1 MMHWRIFGSGLA
13 RTLAAGL
20 ALGWLGCAGKT
31 TTVVLPPPTPAPRQI
46 PIRVSTAPVKPE
58 TKPESSTKAGAA
70 EAPWERGGPA
80 IEGYAAAIKKIPSY
94 RRTRPKGEKEYPI
107 DLNLKNADLVE
118 AVRVLM
124 ETMSLNYMI
133 DPRVKGT
140 VNVRATGKLSQSEL
154 LGILEAFLVVNNA
167 TLIKGDKVYKIV
179 PLEKASTGAMP
190 VYSKG
195 VTPVGM
201 TAQVIFLQQTDPKEL
216 VKVLKPMV
224 SAGGAISEGSHNS
237 LILVDYPGNLEKLLE
252 LIHLVDSRALSQTL
266 VRLLRVQ
273 NSDPNEIIGEMET
286 IFSAYGAL
294 AQKGKFGVSFMPVPR
309 LNSVMVLA
317 ASPVLMDRAV
327 YWVRQLD
334 LQSEM
339 LANVHVYHVQ
349 NYKAKNLADLL
360 TQAYGGQVAA
370 AIKEKKPETG
380 AAPTFGR
387 AGTGATGGL
396 GTTGG
401 LGAGTSGMGA
411 TTGTTGLGAGTSG
424 LGTTGAAGT
433 TAGTGAAAA
442 APATGKERATAA
454 AGLAGAGAAKEGVRI
469 IPDEE
474 NNLLV
479 VVAPPHEWR
488 IISELLPKL
497 DIMPRQI
504 LAEVLI
510 AEITLTDELRYGIE
524 WFLGATPTTGT
535 TSSGTVTTG
544 TAAALSNVLNP
555 TTSGTTTLTGSGG
568 QSINLTSTA
577 ASTFSQAGGFAF
589 AVAALNTV
597 KTLVNVLATEGKV
610 KVLASPTIM
619 AANNQEA
626 RIHIGAD
633 TPVLTSESVPLVSQT
648 TSFST
653 STVQYRS
660 TGIILS
666 VKPQINKSGLV
677 TLDIS
682 QEVSSVQPTTSGV
695 NNTPTFTIRTAKT
708 SLITGDNQTVVL
720 GGLIR
725 DDMSRTKSGIPILRK
740 MPILGGLFGL
750 EDTSYTKTE
759 LIVLITPHII
769 TNLEEGAKITQE
781 MKDKVLQAP
790 LPQAP
795 RPTGAP
801 PAAAAPEPARSGGGA
816 Y

>member
-1 MMHWRIFGSGLA
+1 MMQWRTFGRGLA
-13 RTLAAGL
+13 MTLAAGL
-20 ALGWLGCAGKT
+20 AFGWLGCAGKT
-31 TTVVLPPPTPAPRQI
+31 STVLLPPPTPAPRQI
-46 PIRVSTAPVKPE
+46 PVRVSTAPVKPE
-58 TKPESSTKAGAA
+58 TKPERSTRAAA
-70 EAPWERGGPA
+70 EAPWERGGHA
-80 IEGYAAAIKKIPSY
+80 IEGYAAAIKKIPPY
-94 RRTRPKGEKEYPI
+94 RRPRPKGEKVYPI

-124 ETMSLNYMI
+124 ETMNLNYMV

-140 VNVRATGKLSQSEL
+140 VNVRASGKLSQSEL
-154 LGILEAFLVVNNA
+154 LGIMEALLVVNNA

-195 VTPVGM
+195 AAPVGM
-201 TAQVIFLQQTDPKEL
+201 TAQVVFLQQTDPKEL

-237 LILVDYPGNLEKLLE
+237 MILVDYPGNLDKLLE

-273 NSDPNEIIGEMET
+273 NSDPNEIITEMET

-294 AQKGKFGVSFMPVPR
+294 AQKGKFGVSFLPVTR

-317 ASPVLMDRAV
+317 ASPALMDRAV

-360 TQAYGGQVAA
+360 TQAYGGQVAP
-370 AIKEKKPETG
+370 AIKEKKPET
-380 AAPTFGR
+380 AATPTLG
-387 AGTGATGGL
+387 GTGTGTTGGL

-401 LGAGTSGMGA
+401 MGAGTSGTGA
-411 TTGTTGLGAGTSG
+411 TTTGTTGLGTGTSG
-424 LGTTGAAGT
+424 LGTTAGTRAAGT
-433 TAGTGAAAA
+433 AVTAGKEKA
-442 APATGKERATAA
+442 APA
-454 AGLAGAGAAKEGVRI
+454 AGLGGAGTAKEGVRI

-497 DIMPRQI
+497 DIMPRQV
-504 LAEVLI
+504 LNEVLI
-510 AEITLTDELRYGIE
+510 AEITLTDELRFGIE

-535 TSSGTVTTG
+535 TSSGTVTSTTATTG
-544 TAAALSNVLNP
+544 NVLSLP
-555 TTSGTTTLTGSGG
+555 TTTSTSGTITGPGG
-568 QSINLTSTA
+568 QTFNVTGTA
-577 ASTFSQAGGFAF
+577 ASTFSAAGGFTF
-589 AVAALNTV
+589 ALAALSTA
-597 KTLVNVLATEGKV
+597 KTFINMLASEGKV
-610 KVLASPTIM
+610 KILASPQIM

-626 RIHIGAD
+626 RIHIGED
-633 TPVLTSESVPLVSQT
+633 TPILTSESVPLVSQT

-653 STVQYRS
+653 STIQYRS

-682 QEVSSVQPTTSGV
+682 QEVSAVQTTTSGV

-725 DDMSRTKSGIPILRK
+725 DDLSRSKSGIPILRR
-740 MPILGGLFGL
+740 MPLLGNLFGV
-750 EDTSYTKTE
+750 EDTKYTKTE
-759 LIVLITPHII
+759 IIVLITPHII
-769 TNLEEGAKITQE
+769 SNLEEGARITHD
-781 MKDKVLQAP
+781 MKEKVLQENRPEAP
-790 LPQAP
+790 PPTGTPPPQAP
-795 RPTGAP
+795 TAVPMAP
-801 PAAAAPEPARSGGGA
+801 PQAGGGT